1 MFVRLK
7 LSLDIGRWFPE
18 KSGELN
24 SEFFI
29 SMNCSKN
36 VAKDPKNSLSKDG
49 RTTNQYVFEDVPE
62 KDIRY

>member
-1 MFVRLK
+1 MGLKAGLSVFVRLK
-7 LSLDIGRWFPE
+7 LCLDIGRWFPE

-36 VAKDPKNSLSKDG
+36 VAKDPKKFPL
-49 RTTNQYVFEDVPE
+49 
-62 KDIRY
+62 